1 MVDVPPFLTVQ
12 YLKPALSCRVK
23 RIEQVGDLESEKTD
37 EQRDMDKMAQDNTS
51 MRLEIDKVYQD
62 YEALKNFAY
71 QHSIPLPAELE
82 TL

>member
-1 MVDVPPFLTVQ
+1 M
-12 YLKPALSCRVK
+12 K

-37 EQRDMDKMAQDNTS
+37 EQIDMEKMASDSSN
-51 MRLEIDKVYQD
+51 LKIEIDKIHQS

-71 QHSIPLPAELE
+71 QHSIPLPPELE